1 MIRKSSA
8 DVAPIEM
15 MRTGFKGMHAR
26 YLWSTDDGP
35 QKFAMR
41 LMEFE
46 PYGHTSY
53 HKHLEEH
60 QFYFLEGE
68 PAYVGADGNE
78 IRLEPE
84 DTIYTAPDEEHQIKN
99 VGSTVMKMICMIPI
113 LPGGDGKYPA
123 PRHDGKDYVS
133 GTKKKAC

>member
-1 MIRKSSA
+1 MIRKCSA
-8 DVAPIEM
+8 DVTPIETI
-15 MRTGFKGMHAR
+15 RSGFKGMHAR

-78 IRLEPE
+78 IRLEPG
-84 DTIYTAPDEEHQIKN
+84 DTIYTAPDEDHQIKN
-99 VGSTVMKMICMIPI
+99 AGSTVMKMICMIPI
-113 LPGGDGKYPA
+113 LPGGDGK
-123 PRHDGKDYVS
+123 
-133 GTKKKAC
+133 

>member
-1 MIRKSSA
+1 MIRKCSA
-8 DVAPIEM
+8 DVAPIETL
-15 MRTGFKGMHAR
+15 REGFKGMHAR

-78 IRLEPE
+78 IRLAPG
-84 DTIYTAPDEEHQIKN
+84 DTIYTASDEEHQIKN
-99 VGSTVMKMICMIPI
+99 AGSTVMKMICMIPI

-123 PRHDGKDYVS
+123 PRPDGKDYVS
-133 GTKKKAC
+133 ATKKGAC